1 MSARASRQSAR
12 SRLERS
18 SCGAL
23 LTFLSFFLVAGTAR
37 AQAVVVAA
45 EDGGFDQTTVRVVR
59 AIAAGQLRAR
69 GIAVIDDP
77 RIDPVRPLGAG
88 APELLETVGV
98 RRLFLLRIGDRL
110 DQKVPLS
117 FEEARPRDASL
128 LFAATLTA
136 TGIDE
141 ADRVVPR
148 LVDAVVDRRPAET
161 NARIQTVTRKEGEP
175 FNKRP
180 GERFWVIGIPLE
192 PLGFSIARWHEA
204 ERWRVGI
211 VLEGAGENSNGRSFL
226 GVDGAWLPSTGA
238 ISPYL
243 GCGLGIV
250 GVNERQGAGL
260 KLEAGVELLRH
271 HRVRLM
277 LGADAVVPFF
287 NSAKGVYPALVIRL
301 AL

>member
-1 MSARASRQSAR
+1 MSARASRCLVP
-12 SRLERS
+12 SRLKGP

-23 LTFLSFFLVAGTAR
+23 LIALFFSLQAGTAG
-37 AQAVVVAA
+37 AQAVLVAA
-45 EDGGFDQTTVRVVR
+45 EHGGFDPPTVRAVR

-69 GIAVIDDP
+69 GIAVIEDP
-77 RIDPVRPLGAG
+77 RIDPLRPLGAEAAG
-88 APELLETVGV
+88 LLEAVGAS
-98 RRLFLLRIGDRL
+98 RLFVLRIGDRL

-141 ADRVVPR
+141 ADPVVPR
-148 LVDAVVDRRPAET
+148 LVDAVIDRRSAE
-161 NARIQTVTRKEGEP
+161 ASAHIQTVTRKEGEP

-204 ERWRVGI
+204 ERWRVGV
-211 VLEGAGENSNGRSFL
+211 VLEGAGNDDEGRGFL

-243 GCGLGIV
+243 GGGLGIV
-250 GVNERQGAGL
+250 GAGEKQGAGL

-277 LGADAVVPFF
+277 VGADAVIPFF
-287 NSAKGVYPALVIRL
+287 RASKGVYPALVIRL